1 MDYRE
6 TALLV
11 CAVMVFVCMLG
22 VTQLLQ
28 NAGMLKGGVSSLH
41 RLYRANRTRWMLL
54 VPASVLAICFGLWE
68 ALLYLAPTDP
78 RMVAVLCEVLVVMT
92 FVAAVIITRNM
103 RLEAE
108 KFRRAGEKL
117 EQFIRDMKT
126 PSKFSAE
133 EIDNRILE
141 ARLTALEVKELMGRK
156 PTDDTWLGENGESQF
171 R

>member
-1 MDYRE
+1 MDYPE

-11 CAVMVFVCMLG
+11 CAVMVFICALG

-28 NAGMLKGGVSSLH
+28 NAGWLKFGISNL
-41 RLYRANRTRWMLL
+41 RQLYRANRPKWLL
-54 VPASVLAICFGLWE
+54 FVPAGAILVCFGLWRLLLVTVPMDGKII
-68 ALLYLAPTDP
+68 AL
-78 RMVAVLCEVLVVMT
+78 VCEVLVVLT
-92 FVAAVIITRNM
+92 FFASAIITQNM
-103 RLEAE
+103 RIEAE

-126 PSKFSAE
+126 PSKFSSE

-156 PTDDTWLGENGESQF
+156 PSDDTWLGENGESQF